1 MIRVSEEFLNKG
13 AAYKAVFILDQL
25 ERMELAT
32 TKDVVAMAP
41 DRDTALELKQN
52 IIDEIE
58 IFDHNVTG
66 RMENSIGVRKMGD
79 EYGVTAVDY
88 AKYVNGRDREND
100 GQGFIDAAV
109 QQTILETG
117 EDVILLV

>member
-1 MIRVSEEFLNKG
+1 MITVSQEFLNKG
-13 AAYKAVFILDQL
+13 AAYRAVYILSQL
-25 ERMELAT
+25 EQAHLAKQ
-32 TKDVVAMAP
+32 KDIVAMAP

-58 IFDHNVTG
+58 VFDHNQTG

-109 QQTILETG
+109 QQTIIDTG

>member
-1 MIRVSEEFLNKG
+1 MITVSEQFLNKG
-13 AAYKAVFILDQL
+13 AAYKAVYMLDQL

-52 IIDEIE
+52 IIDEID

-79 EYGVTAVDY
+79 EYGVTAIDY
-88 AKYVNGRDREND
+88 AKYVNGRDRENE

-109 QQTILETG
+109 QQTIIDTG

>member
-13 AAYKAVFILDQL
+13 AAYRAVYILDQL
-25 ERMELAT
+25 ERLELAT
-32 TKDVVAMAP
+32 TKDIVAMAP

-52 IIDEIE
+52 IVNEIE
-58 IFDHNVTG
+58 VFDHNVTG
-66 RMENSIGVRKMGD
+66 RMENSIGIRKMGD
-79 EYGVTAVDY
+79 EYGITAVDY

-109 QQTILETG
+109 QQTIIDTG

>member
-1 MIRVSEEFLNKG
+1 
-13 AAYKAVFILDQL
+13 L
-25 ERMELAT
+25 EQAHLAKQ
-32 TKDVVAMAP
+32 KDIVAMAP

-52 IIDEIE
+52 IIDEID
-58 IFDHNVTG
+58 FYDHNQTG
-66 RMENSIGVRKMGD
+66 RLENSIGVRKVGD

-109 QQTILETG
+109 QQTIIDTG

>member
-1 MIRVSEEFLNKG
+1 
-13 AAYKAVFILDQL
+13 
-25 ERMELAT
+25 
-32 TKDVVAMAP
+32 MAP

-52 IIDEIE
+52 IIDEID
-58 IFDHNVTG
+58 FYDHNQTG
-66 RMENSIGVRKMGD
+66 RLENSIGVRKVGD

-109 QQTILETG
+109 QQTIIDTG

>member
-58 IFDHNVTG
+58 VFDHNVTG

-109 QQTILETG
+109 QQTIIDTG

>member
-1 MIRVSEEFLNKG
+1 MTAQEFTNRG
-13 AAYKAVFILDQL
+13 AAFKFVYFFDQMEKIELGAKQKDIL
-25 ERMELAT
+25 AI
-32 TKDVVAMAP
+32 AP

-58 IFDHNVTG
+58 AFDHNVTG
-66 RMENSIGVRKMGD
+66 TMERSIGVRKMGD
-79 EYGVTAVDY
+79 EYGVTGVDY
-88 AKYVNGRDREND
+88 AKYVNGYDRETD

-109 QQTILETG
+109 QQTILDTG

>member
-13 AAYKAVFILDQL
+13 AAYKAVYMLDQL
-25 ERMELAT
+25 EKAHLARQ
-32 TKDVVAMAP
+32 KDIVAMAP
-41 DRDTALELKQN
+41 DRETALELKQN

-58 IFDHNVTG
+58 VFDHNVTG
-66 RMENSIGVRKMGD
+66 TMENSIGVRKMGD

-100 GQGFIDAAV
+100 GQGFIYAAV

>member
-1 MIRVSEEFLNKG
+1 M
-13 AAYKAVFILDQL
+13 LDQL

-52 IIDEIE
+52 IIDEID

-79 EYGVTAVDY
+79 EYGVTAIDY
-88 AKYVNGRDREND
+88 AKYVNGRDRENE

-109 QQTILETG
+109 QQTIIDTG

>member
-1 MIRVSEEFLNKG
+1 MITVSEQFLNKG

-52 IIDEIE
+52 IIDEIDV
-58 IFDHNVTG
+58 FDHNVTG

-88 AKYVNGRDREND
+88 AKYVNGRDRENE

-109 QQTILETG
+109 QQTIIDTG

>member
-1 MIRVSEEFLNKG
+1 MITVPQEFLNKG
-13 AAYKAVFILDQL
+13 AAWKAVFMLDQL
-25 ERMELAT
+25 EKAHLAKQ
-32 TKDVVAMAP
+32 KDIVAMAP

-58 IFDHNVTG
+58 VFDHNVTG
-66 RMENSIGVRKMGD
+66 TMENSIGVRKMGD
-79 EYGVTAVDY
+79 EYGVTAIDY

-109 QQTILETG
+109 QQTILDTG
-117 EDVILLV
+117 EDIQLLV

>member
-1 MIRVSEEFLNKG
+1 MIQVSEEFLNKG

-52 IIDEIE
+52 IIDEIDLY
-58 IFDHNVTG
+58 DHNVSG
-66 RMENSIGVRKMGD
+66 RLENSIGIRKMGD
-79 EYGVTAVDY
+79 EYGITAVDY
-88 AKYVNGRDREND
+88 AKYVNSRDRENE
-100 GQGFIDAAV
+100 GEGFIDAAAN
-109 QQTILETG
+109 QTMLDTG
-117 EDVILLV
+117 EEVIVLV